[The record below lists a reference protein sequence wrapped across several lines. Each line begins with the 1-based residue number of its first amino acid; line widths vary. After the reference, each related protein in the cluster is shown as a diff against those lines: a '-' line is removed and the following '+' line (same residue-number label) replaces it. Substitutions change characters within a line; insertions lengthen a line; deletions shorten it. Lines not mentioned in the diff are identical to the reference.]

1 MARVTLAEIARRS
14 GVSTGAAS
22 YALNG
27 RPGVSDVTRARV
39 RAVAAELRWE
49 PNSAARMLSGGRADS
64 IGLVLARSAST
75 LATEP
80 YFMEL
85 IAGLERVFALRGC
98 ALLLQVV
105 PDVETEMACHERWA
119 AQGRVDG
126 VVLVDVTTADPR
138 PAALHALGLPAV
150 MTGDPSLD
158 QGLPTVWNDDAAAAG
173 AVIDHLAGLGHRRIA
188 RVAGPA
194 VYGHVSIRAAA
205 ALAAARSAK
214 VALEVVHTDFTGP
227 AGAGATT
234 TLLRDRAPGERP
246 TAIVYDNDIMAVAGL
261 SVASRLGLDV
271 PGEVSLVAGD
281 DSPLCAITHPA
292 LSAVGHD
299 VVAYGSLI
307 AEKLF
312 AVLDGEE
319 VGHVLATT
327 PTLTVRGSLGVAP
340 VA

>member
-1 MARVTLAEIARRS
+1 MARVTLAEIARRA

-27 RPGVSDVTRARV
+27 RPGVSDATRARV
-39 RAVAAELRWE
+39 QAVAAELRWE
-49 PNSAARMLSGGRADS
+49 PSSAARMLSGGRADS
-64 IGLVLARSAST
+64 IGLVLPRSAST

-85 IAGLERVFALRGC
+85 IAGLERVFTLRGC

-105 PDVETEMACHERWA
+105 LDVETEIACHERWA
-119 AQGRVDG
+119 AQARVDG
-126 VVLVDVTTADPR
+126 VVVVDLRADDPR
-138 PAALHALGLPAV
+138 LAALRSLGLPAV
-150 MTGDPSLD
+150 LAGDPSLGD
-158 QGLPTVWNDDAAAAG
+158 GLPAVYNDDAAAAA
-173 AVIDHLAGLGHRRIA
+173 AVVDHLVGLGHRRIA

-194 VYGHVSIRAAA
+194 ALGHVGIRAAA
-205 ALAAARSAK
+205 AAAAARSHG
-214 VALEVVHTDFTGP
+214 VDLEIVHTDFTGR

-234 TLLRDRAPGERP
+234 VMLEGPAGQRP

-261 SVASRLGLDV
+261 SVARSLHLDV
-271 PGEVSLVAGD
+271 PGDVSLVAGD
-281 DSPLCAITHPA
+281 DSPLCEVTHPT

-327 PTLTVRGSLGVAP
+327 PTLTLRESVRVAP
-340 VA
+340 TT